1 MTPEQ
6 ITQKKAEF
14 KTLLT
19 DAWKEAQSG
28 SITEAVKEAM
38 KKFNTEKVALP
49 EMIKMAKA
57 QQNGQTT
64 PLGNGLGLKG
74 ESKYT
79 KEEAHAIA
87 GSLVKTIV
95 HSKINNIPVRESVVQ
110 LFPESPVM
118 IKTVNETSGV
128 AGGLL
133 ISDELSGEFLPLLRD
148 RAVVR
153 QIGARVMPMNSNV
166 LRINRMVNGA
176 VATYGKENARILVS
190 NPDFGDLSMTAKKL
204 TVLVPISNDLLRDEG
219 FNTSEIIGDD
229 VFGAFASRGDL
240 AFIRGKGESDDP
252 IGVRFQAG
260 INTFGAGADNV
271 NGAQVSDA
279 DLTKAIRLTSVGKK
293 GNVVKAGWLMNS
305 VIWGNL
311 FARIASGLYTY
322 RTEMEKGRLLN
333 APFLITDQ
341 IPSNIT
347 KGSNDDTSELYH
359 GDWNEAIIAENEQ
372 LILGVSTEGT
382 YVTAGSEVRSAIQ
395 NDETII
401 TGIERHDFGLRYPA
415 AFTVMDGC
423 RDI

>member
-1 MTPEQ
+1 MTPEER
-6 ITQKKAEF
+6 TAKKAEF
-14 KTLLT
+14 KALLSE
-19 DAWKEAQSG
+19 AWKDAQNG
-28 SITEAVKEAM
+28 EITEAVKAAM
-38 KKFNTEKVALP
+38 EKFDKEKISLP
-49 EMIKMAKA
+49 AMVDMAKA
-57 QQNGQTT
+57 QQGGQDT
-64 PLGNGLGLKG
+64 PLGEGLGLRRTPKW
-74 ESKYT
+74 S

-87 GSLVKTIV
+87 GSLIKTIL
-95 HSKINNIPVRESVVQ
+95 HSKVNHMPLRESVKE
-110 LFPESPVM
+110 LYPKSPVM

-133 ISDELSGEFLPLLRD
+133 VSDELSGEFLPLLRD

-176 VATYGKENARILVS
+176 VANYGKENARILVS
-190 NPDFGDLSMTAKKL
+190 NPDFGDLALTAKKL

-229 VFGAFASRGDL
+229 VFGAFAARGDL
-240 AFIRGKGESDDP
+240 AFIRGKGEADDP
-252 IGVRFQAG
+252 IGVRFQDG
-260 INTFGAGADNV
+260 INFFGADGDNV
-271 NGAQVSDA
+271 NGGKVLDT
-279 DLTKAIRLTSVGKK
+279 DLTKAIRLTSQGKK
-293 GNVVKAGWLMNS
+293 GNVVRSGWLMNS

-311 FARIASGLYTY
+311 FARTVSGLFQY

-341 IPSNIT
+341 IPATIT
-347 KGSNDDTSELYH
+347 KGGSSDTSELYYA
-359 GDWNEAIIAENEQ
+359 DWNEAIIGENEQ
-372 LILGVSTEGT
+372 LILDVSTEGT

-415 AFTVMDGC
+415 AFTVMDGA
-423 RDI
+423 RDL